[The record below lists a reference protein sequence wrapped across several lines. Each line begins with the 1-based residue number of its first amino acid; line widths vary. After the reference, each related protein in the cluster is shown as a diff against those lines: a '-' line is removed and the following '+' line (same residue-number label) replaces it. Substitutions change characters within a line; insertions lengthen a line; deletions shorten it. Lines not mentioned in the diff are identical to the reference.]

1 MEQFDQKITVDYDH
15 ISERFIIKCPYW
27 ANDSLNNLP
36 TKRWLK
42 AKGAWGAPLIRRN
55 VEFIAAQLRDTGLAA
70 FSEKAHDKLD
80 EVIIKLTTMNVVDG
94 FPAWY
99 PFKRPPRAHQ
109 DKCLNK
115 WYGNEGFAC
124 FMDRGT
130 GKTFTTISIACALRM
145 EDKIDAMIVVCK
157 LSGRRNWEEE
167 WAEDGTIPASFHFP
181 NTNKKKEFHKWLVT
195 PHDMKVMVIGI
206 ESLSAGGMAG
216 MMNEFANSHTKVM
229 MVIDEAHMISNHKAK
244 RAIECVLMRKSTSYR
259 AILTGTP
266 ISTGP
271 LNLYMQFE
279 FLDPDIIGIGDFYA
293 FRNRYAVMGGYRDP
307 KSGKPMQIV
316 GYQNI
321 EELTNTVAP
330 YTFECRK
337 SDVLDLPPK
346 IFKKSYITMTKEQ
359 RILYDKIKKEQS
371 YAWNGEEVTCE
382 NVLGVALRL
391 HQVCGGYVTTYRE
404 EQGPNDKIKRIST
417 VHEIVSWDKNPKVL
431 DMLDYAADGKA
442 MIIWCAYRA
451 EIAACVEAL
460 KTTFP
465 DRVVREIH
473 GGASEAERNQ
483 AKDEFQSGKCTY
495 LVGNT
500 ATGGASLTLTACEI
514 MYYFNNTEKM
524 VDREQS
530 EDRAHRDGLKHSVL
544 YVDSIAEK
552 TVDET
557 IIKSLSM
564 KVNLSDYI
572 RNHIA
577 SANKLLDGEC
587 DD

>member
-1 MEQFDQKITVDYDH
+1 MKRQEQKVTVDYDS
-15 ISERFIIKCPYW
+15 ISERFVIKCPFW
-27 ANDSLNNLP
+27 ANDALNGLP

-42 AKGAWGAPLIRRN
+42 AKAAWGAPLIRRN
-55 VEFIAAQLRDTGLAA
+55 VEFIAAQLRDTGVAA
-70 FSEKAHDKLD
+70 FSERAHNKLD
-80 EVIIKLTTMNVVDG
+80 EVIIKLCSMNKASG
-94 FPAWY
+94 FPSWY
-99 PFKRPPRAHQ
+99 PFKTKPREHQ
-109 DKCLNK
+109 VRCLNK

-130 GKTFTTISIACALRM
+130 GKTKTTIDIAAALRM
-145 EDKIDAMIVVCK
+145 EGKINAMVVVCK

-167 WAEDGTIPASFHFP
+167 WAEHAPIAASFHFP
-181 NTNKKKEFHKWLVT
+181 NTNRVKDFHKWIVK
-195 PHDMKVMVIGI
+195 PHDMKIMVIGV
-206 ESLSAGGMAG
+206 ESLSAGKMAT

-229 MVIDEAHMISNHKAK
+229 MVIDEAHMISNFEAK
-244 RAIECVLMRKSTSYR
+244 RAIECVMMRKSTAYR

-271 LNLYMQFE
+271 LNLFMQFE
-279 FLDPDIIGIGDFYA
+279 FLDPDIIGVGDFYA
-293 FRNRYAVMGGYRDP
+293 FRNRYAVLGGYRDP

-321 EELTNTVAP
+321 EELTATVAP

-346 IFKKSYITMTKEQ
+346 IFKKSYITLTKEQ
-359 RILYDKIKKEQS
+359 RALYDKVKKEQS
-371 YAWNGEEVTCE
+371 YEWDGQEVTCE

-391 HQVCGGYVTTYRE
+391 HQIAGGYATTYTE
-404 EQGPNDKIKRIST
+404 EQGPNGKIKRIS
-417 VHEIVSWDKNPKVL
+417 HANEIVPWQRNPKVL

-442 MIIWCAYRA
+442 MIIWCAYRT
-451 EIAACVEAL
+451 EIEACVKAL
-460 KTTFP
+460 KATFP

-473 GGASEAERNQ
+473 GGVNEADRNK

-500 ATGGASLTLTACEI
+500 ATGGVSLTLTACEI
-514 MYYFNNTEKM
+514 MYYYNNTEKS

-544 YVDSIAEK
+544 YIDSIAEK
-552 TVDET
+552 TVDVT
-557 IIKSLSM
+557 IIKSLAI
-564 KVNLSDYI
+564 KANLADYI
-572 RNHIA
+572 RDHIA
-577 SANKLLDGEC
+577 NANRLLEGE
-587 DD
+587 